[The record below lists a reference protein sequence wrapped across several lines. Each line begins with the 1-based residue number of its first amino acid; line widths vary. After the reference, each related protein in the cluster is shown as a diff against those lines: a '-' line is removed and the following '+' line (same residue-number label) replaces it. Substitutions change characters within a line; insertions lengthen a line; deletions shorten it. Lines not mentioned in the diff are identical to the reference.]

1 MKKILEAWIEQK
13 IQFDSKT
20 EWLTFYH
27 DLKNGKK
34 AYEVVSEEKRSDG
47 SVVVRTVLKQDNED
61 KQWDLYCAITAN
73 PLADD
78 VGNFEEFKQRFMSTA
93 PKGNNTEQT
102 EPTMNNAQIKLQ
114 VEKANKILNGFVPP
128 LKGGG

>member
-1 MKKILEAWIEQK
+1 M
-13 IQFDSKT
+13 
-20 EWLTFYH
+20 
-27 DLKNGKK
+27 
-34 AYEVVSEEKRSDG
+34 
-47 SVVVRTVLKQDNED
+47 LKQDNED

-93 PKGNNTEQT
+93 PKGGNTEQT